1 MNKVVPL
8 FPVRSKENEQLSVEK
23 ADSGKTN
30 NEALHYHWS
39 EKVEIRNQS
48 RLSRRLHLKS
58 NDIRHNC
65 TNYDEL
71 CKSLDELFSN
81 DFEKGTN
88 LAVIK
93 YECTT
98 QALQWRLTQVR
109 KSEELAVSLNKEIR
123 ESIREK
129 KGIIQKLIAFL
140 TRKDEDITLLE
151 SQIKEL
157 KFTNE
162 KLKVEKQL
170 PQEKIEL
177 DQELSRLEKEL
188 QKERK
193 QRRKLAKNNQSLGGR
208 LSHAEQWRNERDLY
222 SDLLEK
228 EEAANA
234 ALLQEQKILKS
245 DLFKVK
251 RLLSE
256 YKVFK
261 RTLSQENTKL
271 KNKIKNMGQK
281 HG

>member
-1 MNKVVPL
+1 
-8 FPVRSKENEQLSVEK
+8 
-23 ADSGKTN
+23 
-30 NEALHYHWS
+30 
-39 EKVEIRNQS
+39 
-48 RLSRRLHLKS
+48 
-58 NDIRHNC
+58 
-65 TNYDEL
+65 
-71 CKSLDELFSN
+71 
-81 DFEKGTN
+81 
-88 LAVIK
+88 
-93 YECTT
+93 
-98 QALQWRLTQVR
+98 R